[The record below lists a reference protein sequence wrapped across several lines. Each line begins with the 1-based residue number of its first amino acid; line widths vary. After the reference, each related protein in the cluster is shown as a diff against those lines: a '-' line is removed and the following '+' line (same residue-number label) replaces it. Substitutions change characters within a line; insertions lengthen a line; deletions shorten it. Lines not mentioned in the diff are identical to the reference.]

1 MSQEGR
7 FSTDELK
14 QWIIEGIRSRK
25 GKDILY
31 LDLSA
36 IENSVTDSFIICHG
50 DSTTQVAAIGDSVMQ
65 IVEEKLHEDVWHTEG
80 YENAQWVLLD
90 YGSIVVHI
98 FQKYYRDFY
107 NLEDL
112 WADAKIQVINEE

>member
-14 QWIIEGIRSRK
+14 RWIIEGIRSRK

-65 IVEEKLHEDVWHTEG
+65 IVEEKLHEDVWHSEG

>member
-7 FSTDELK
+7 FSTEELK
-14 QWIIEGIRSRK
+14 RWIIEGIQSRK

>member
-1 MSQEGR
+1 MSQEGK

-14 QWIIEGIRSRK
+14 RWIIEGIRSRK